1 VAKALIDTDILSEIF
16 NGIDPHVMRNAAA
29 YVADHSVLTFTSIN
43 LYEIMTGLVQ
53 IQASAKIARASA
65 LLLRNEEILPLSA
78 DYLLAANILG
88 TLRRTGKEIG
98 YSDPL
103 IAACAIRRDL
113 TIVTGNQKHFRFIY
127 L

>member
-1 VAKALIDTDILSEIF
+1 MAKALIDTDILSEIF